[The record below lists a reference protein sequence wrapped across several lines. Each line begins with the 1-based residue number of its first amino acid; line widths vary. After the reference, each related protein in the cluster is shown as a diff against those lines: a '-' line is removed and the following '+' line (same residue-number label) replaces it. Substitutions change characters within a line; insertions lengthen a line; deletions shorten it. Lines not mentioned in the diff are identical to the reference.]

1 MPTYDYRCGVC
12 DAVFEMRRPMAESS
26 ESATCP
32 DGHDGARRM
41 LSVFA
46 AVGSGSTPGQG
57 GSVPV
62 SGRGLWR
69 CMRLPPGVTR

>member
-26 ESATCP
+26 EPATCP
-32 DGHDGARRM
+32 DGHEGARRM

-46 AVGSGSTPGQG
+46 AVGAGSTPGQG
-57 GSVPV
+57 GSAPAPAM
-62 SGRGLWR
+62 GCGGA
-69 CMRLPPGVTR
+69 CACHPG

>member
-32 DGHDGARRM
+32 DGHEGARRM

-46 AVGSGSTPGQG
+46 AVGAGSTSGQG
-57 GSVPV
+57 GSAPAPAM
-62 SGRGLWR
+62 GCGGA
-69 CMRLPPGVTR
+69 CACHPG